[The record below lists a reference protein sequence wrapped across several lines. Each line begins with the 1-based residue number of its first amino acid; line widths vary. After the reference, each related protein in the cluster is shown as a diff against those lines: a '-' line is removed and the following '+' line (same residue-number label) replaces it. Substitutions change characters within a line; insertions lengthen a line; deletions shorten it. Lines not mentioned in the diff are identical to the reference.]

1 MKASTM
7 EVPAAKAQLQYGL
20 GDPVAIIYLYAND
33 VFVKAG
39 DKDRDR
45 AETARQLLNCAA
57 DELSG
62 AAAESTTGKNNT
74 EQR

>member
-1 MKASTM
+1 M
-7 EVPAAKAQLQYGL
+7 EVTAAKAQLRYGL

-33 VFVKAG
+33 VFVKVAG

-62 AAAESTTGKNNT
+62 AATESTAGKNNT